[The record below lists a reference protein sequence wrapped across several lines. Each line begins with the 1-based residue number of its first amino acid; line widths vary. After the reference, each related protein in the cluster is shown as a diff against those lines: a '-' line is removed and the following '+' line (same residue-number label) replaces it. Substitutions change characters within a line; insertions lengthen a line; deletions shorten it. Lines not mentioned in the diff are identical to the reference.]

1 MIWPSF
7 AKAVVIEEKG
17 HLMCGRFTLTTTADE
32 LHRRFG
38 VHVMETLAPRWNIAP
53 SQASLILIQSG
64 LELSA
69 KQAEF
74 GLKAGPDGKRLI
86 NARAETVQVKP
97 TFRQAYTASRCLVP
111 ASGWYEW
118 AGKGK
123 PFHVQL
129 TDARVMAFAGL
140 YFAPRQR
147 NQRGQF
153 VILTTAAEGELAVVH
168 HRSPLVLPAT
178 RWQTW
183 LTGTS
188 AEAEVCLVP
197 PLSRFFNLYPVA
209 LAVGDIRQDNASL
222 VAPAEHQTDLHKSAA
237 PQGDLF
243 S

>member
-1 MIWPSF
+1 
-7 AKAVVIEEKG
+7 
-17 HLMCGRFTLTTTADE
+17 MCGRFTLTTTADE

-86 NARAETVQVKP
+86 NARAETVQEKP

-140 YFAPRQR
+140 YFAR
-147 NQRGQF
+147 
-153 VILTTAAEGELAVVH
+153 
-168 HRSPLVLPAT
+168 RSAIS
-178 RWQTW
+178 
-183 LTGTS
+183 G
-188 AEAEVCLVP
+188 
-197 PLSRFFNLYPVA
+197 
-209 LAVGDIRQDNASL
+209 ASL
-222 VAPAEHQTDLHKSAA
+222 S
-237 PQGDLF
+237 F
-243 S
+243 